1 MLGTNRSCQLAAGI
15 FVLLIS
21 AHLLVG
27 YAIGNESPLW
37 FNLTVALQHALAAI
51 VIHLSRA
58 VIGILLAIGGGIAAA
73 SLWYR
78 CGRAAAVF
86 FAAASFFEIYGRFL
100 QARWALRDTY
110 GLSWFMIGAIIASS
124 LAVLASLMALR
135 GAFWRRG

>member
-51 VIHLSRA
+51 MIH
-58 VIGILLAIGGGIAAA
+58 LAIGGGIAAA

-110 GLSWFMIGAIIASS
+110 GLSWFMIGAILASS